1 MKDAVNCVSDTGE
14 SDSTQLAQSFSCV
27 YLISHTEIMSH
38 MIYYSNS
45 HIYFLHWLQS
55 AVKRLLF

>member
-27 YLISHTEIMSH
+27 YLISHTEI
-38 MIYYSNS
+38 I
-45 HIYFLHWLQS
+45 
-55 AVKRLLF
+55 